1 VFHLK
6 CASLRSL
13 GAADATFTSV
23 KLILFAV
30 KEFSNDN
37 NIESNELCGTVV
49 VASLLLLRALISHD
63 GADVRVM
70 VDEFDDE
77 FSILE
82 KSMLNLQRQVDY
94 RTSEKVIAKVSE
106 RSERAFWKTRNIYEP
121 LLY

>member
-37 NIESNELCGTVV
+37 NIESNELCCTVV

>member
-1 VFHLK
+1 MFHLK

-37 NIESNELCGTVV
+37 NIESNELCCTVV

>member
-1 VFHLK
+1 MFHLK

>member
-1 VFHLK
+1 M
-6 CASLRSL
+6 
-13 GAADATFTSV
+13 
-23 KLILFAV
+23 FAV

-37 NIESNELCGTVV
+37 NIESNELCCTVV